1 MFLRKTALAEYFQI
15 RLSDSARADFGQ
27 LDGSIK
33 NLVAKQL
40 KALET
45 NPFKGEALGNK
56 AGIDLTGYYKL
67 YVCKKQVRIIY
78 RVENHEL
85 IVCVVGIGRRDNLDV
100 YKSTYEKLK
109 PE

>member
-1 MFLRKTALAEYFQI
+1 LAEHFQI

-33 NLVAKQL
+33 KLVAKQL
-40 KALET
+40 KALEM

-78 RVENHEL
+78 RIENHEL
-85 IVCVVGIGRRDNLDV
+85 IVYVVCIGRRDDMEV
-100 YKSTYEKLK
+100 YRSTLERLK
-109 PE
+109 QD